1 MNSGWSLCSDRKSY
15 CSGKQAQFQL
25 FQGQVVPLAN
35 SGRMTAGSLVLLR
48 KKLAHRPKA
57 ALLWRYFSCTSTEI
71 AVEVRSRASPSTR
84 PGTSSA
90 DKVAPMKKEVA
101 PLRKSIARP
110 KKPGIL
116 GNTGF
121 PPESGVSEGVRVSKV
136 QETDDEATG
145 VATPPRRPGRS
156 SRSTDGVA
164 AAASATSRGR
174 GGRPGDEYSAVVPT
188 HLTTRVP
195 GGDHLLLAAFP
206 LAISRPGRAGVKLKE
221 SHKPGLPYKVI
232 HDAISCPVSGRV
244 VTRTLEVYGSKGPV
258 QPSDEDVLIALIQFT
273 HEYLAGS
280 AGATL
285 IVTDDEIERS
295 GGDPKQVM
303 MRLRKIHFKRADL
316 LRRLGI
322 KHLSGKNQQLI
333 EQRMHRLSGVDL
345 SVKNAYFQSD
355 GTLVT
360 SVGLR
365 LIDSYAFFEGNRYAW
380 FAWSPTMAQ
389 LIENGELRALDTDFY
404 FKIDDFLG
412 RRLFRHLNI
421 FGRPGVT
428 VYPFTE
434 IVKTRLGLEPST
446 EYVSKCKDP
455 VERACRELLRLGFL
469 KSYAIDGRFVNE
481 ATITLE
487 MPDDYQPSESF
498 SLPFEAI
505 IDSFRKEAEENAEP
519 AARGGLW
526 REQCARIE
534 RLAARSPKAREA
546 TTELTRHIYAAHG
559 PSADALSHVVGI
571 VEALQQC
578 GIRPHTGIPEALRLV
593 QSGAITP
600 DGPSAEVQRAIAW
613 WREKKSRGQ
622 SVGPGLL
629 VSALREPDRVSADFS
644 GATFDFSSEPEPD
657 TTDGDDPPRPAAD
670 AAGIWSRILAKLE
683 SSLGAR
689 AVHDW
694 LRPLVPV
701 SLAATA
707 GFDAPGIA
715 RPRMELTL
723 WVPNATFSTFLS
735 GQTPVAVALRAEA
748 ARSGIGGI
756 AFAVDRPAAS

>member
-1 MNSGWSLCSDRKSY
+1 
-15 CSGKQAQFQL
+15 
-25 FQGQVVPLAN
+25 
-35 SGRMTAGSLVLLR
+35 
-48 KKLAHRPKA
+48 
-57 ALLWRYFSCTSTEI
+57 
-71 AVEVRSRASPSTR
+71 
-84 PGTSSA
+84 
-90 DKVAPMKKEVA
+90 MKKEVA
-101 PLRKSIARP
+101 PLRKSVAPPR
-110 KKPGIL
+110 KPGIL

-121 PPESGVSEGVRVSKV
+121 PPESGDLEGERVSKV
-136 QETDDEATG
+136 HEAADESIG
-145 VATPPRRPGRS
+145 IATPPRRQGRS
-156 SRSTDGVA
+156 SRATDGVA

-232 HDAISCPVSGRV
+232 QDAISCPVSGRI

-280 AGATL
+280 SGATL

-455 VERACRELLRLGFL
+455 VERACRELVRLGFL

-519 AARGGLW
+519 TARGGLW
-526 REQCARIE
+526 REQCARLE

-571 VEALQQC
+571 VESLQQC
-578 GIRPHTGIPEALRLV
+578 GIRPHTGIPESLRLV

-600 DGPSAEVQRAIAW
+600 DGPSVEVQRAIAW
-613 WREKKSRGQ
+613 WRDKKSRGQ
-622 SVGPGLL
+622 AVGPGLL
-629 VSALREPDRVSADFS
+629 VSALREPERVSADFAGS
-644 GATFDFSSEPEPD
+644 TLDFDLTPDGESSA
-657 TTDGDDPPRPAAD
+657 GDAPPKPAAD
-670 AAGIWSRILAKLE
+670 AAGVWSRLIAKLE
-683 SSLGAR
+683 ATLGAR
-689 AVHDW
+689 AVQDW

-701 SLAATA
+701 SLVATA
-707 GFDAPGIA
+707 GFDSPGMA

-735 GQTPVAVALRAEA
+735 GQTSVAAALKSEA
-748 ARSGIGGI
+748 ARLGIAGI
-756 AFAVDRPAAS
+756 AFAVDRP

>member
-1 MNSGWSLCSDRKSY
+1 MNPC
-15 CSGKQAQFQL
+15 
-25 FQGQVVPLAN
+25 
-35 SGRMTAGSLVLLR
+35 GREATD
-48 KKLAHRPKA
+48 
-57 ALLWRYFSCTSTEI
+57 
-71 AVEVRSRASPSTR
+71 SPE
-84 PGTSSA
+84 
-90 DKVAPMKKEVA
+90 VAPMKKDVA
-101 PLRKSIARP
+101 PVRKSVARP
-110 KKPGIL
+110 GPAAIL
-116 GNTGF
+116 GT
-121 PPESGVSEGVRVSKV
+121 SGVRVETGTPENERLSKGEDGIAV
-136 QETDDEATG
+136 AETDDAG
-145 VATPPRRPGRS
+145 PSRRSGRGG
-156 SRSTDGVA
+156 RPADGIA
-164 AAASATSRGR
+164 GAASATSRAR
-174 GGRPGDEYSAVVPT
+174 SSSRPGDEFSAVVPS
-188 HLTTRVP
+188 HLPARVP

-206 LAISRPGRAGVKLKE
+206 LAVSRPGRAGVKLKE

-232 HDAISCPVSGRV
+232 QDAISCPVTGRM

-285 IVTDDEIERS
+285 IVTDEEIERS

-345 SVKNAYFQSD
+345 SVRNAYFQSD

-421 FGRPGVT
+421 FGRPGTT
-428 VYPFTE
+428 VYSFTE

-455 VERACRELLRLGFL
+455 VERACRELVRLGFL
-469 KSYAIDGRFVNE
+469 KSYAIDGRFVSE

-498 SLPFEAI
+498 SLPFEAL
-505 IDSFRKEAEENAEP
+505 IDSFRKEAQEPAEP
-519 AARGGLW
+519 VARGGLW
-526 REQCARIE
+526 REQCAKLE
-534 RLAARSPKAREA
+534 RLASRSPKAREA
-546 TTELTRHIYAAHG
+546 AAEVMRYIYAAHG
-559 PSADALSHVVGI
+559 PSAEALSHVVGM
-571 VEALQQC
+571 VETLQLC

-593 QSGAITP
+593 QTGGLTP
-600 DGPSAEVQRAIAW
+600 QGPSVEVQRAISW

-622 SVGPGLL
+622 AVGPGLL

-644 GATFDFSSEPEPD
+644 GATFEPLAPPDLDASEAD
-657 TTDGDDPPRPAAD
+657 APPRPSAD
-670 AAGIWSRILAKLE
+670 AAGVWARILERMAAT
-683 SSLGAR
+683 LGTR
-689 AVHDW
+689 AVQDW

-701 SLAATA
+701 SLVASA
-707 GFDAPGIA
+707 GFNAPGVA

-735 GQTPVAVALRAEA
+735 GTTPVASALKAEA
-748 ARSGIGGI
+748 ARLGIGGI
-756 AFAVDRPAAS
+756 AFAVDRP

>member
-1 MNSGWSLCSDRKSY
+1 MSNL
-15 CSGKQAQFQL
+15 QE
-25 FQGQVVPLAN
+25 
-35 SGRMTAGSLVLLR
+35 
-48 KKLAHRPKA
+48 A
-57 ALLWRYFSCTSTEI
+57 ADGAI
-71 AVEVRSRASPSTR
+71 
-84 PGTSSA
+84 G
-90 DKVAPMKKEVA
+90 VAT
-101 PLRKSIARP
+101 PLRKSERNPRP
-110 KKPGIL
+110 
-116 GNTGF
+116 
-121 PPESGVSEGVRVSKV
+121 
-136 QETDDEATG
+136 
-145 VATPPRRPGRS
+145 
-156 SRSTDGVA
+156 TDGVA

-174 GGRPGDEYSAVVPT
+174 SGRPGDEFSAVVPT
-188 HLTTRVP
+188 HLPAPVH

-221 SHKPGLPYKVI
+221 QHKPGLPYKVI
-232 HDAISCPVSGRV
+232 HDAISCPVSGRL

-455 VERACRELLRLGFL
+455 VERACRELVRLGFL
-469 KSYAIDGRFVNE
+469 KSYSIDGRFVNE

-519 AARGGLW
+519 TARGGLW
-526 REQCARIE
+526 REQCARLE
-534 RLAARSPKAREA
+534 RLAGRSPKAREA
-546 TTELTRHIYAAHG
+546 TSEISRHIYATHG
-559 PSADALSHVVGI
+559 PSADALAHVVGI
-571 VEALQQC
+571 VETLQLC
-578 GIRPHTGIPEALRLV
+578 GIRAHTGIPEALRLV
-593 QSGAITP
+593 QSGSLTP
-600 DGPSAEVQRAIAW
+600 DGPSVDVQRAIAW
-613 WREKKSRGQ
+613 WRDKKSRGQ
-622 SVGPGLL
+622 AVGPGLL
-629 VSALREPDRVSADFS
+629 VSALREPERVNADFS
-644 GATFDFSSEPEPD
+644 GATFDFGNSAVPGAP
-657 TTDGDDPPRPAAD
+657 DGDLPPKPSAD
-670 AAGIWSRILAKLE
+670 AEGVWTRLLLKLE

-689 AVHDW
+689 AVQDW

-701 SLAATA
+701 SLAATSGFEGA
-707 GFDAPGIA
+707 GVGRA
-715 RPRMELTL
+715 RMELTL

-735 GQTPVAVALRAEA
+735 GPTPVAAALKSEA
-748 ARSGIGGI
+748 ARLGIGGI
-756 AFAVDRPAAS
+756 AFAVDRP